1 MPNGSVLCH
10 HPRDLAPGTVISGED
25 GGQWAFTG
33 NSSDERGA
41 VFCPDKPREAGRQR
55 RHLRAVPSGTTAST
69 ASTLPPLPAPEAF
82 SLAQFLPEHVVDASW
97 RDGDFWHYSADH
109 RQQRIGAGKEKQIYA
124 HHKDDQ
130 GKWQLAGSS
139 DCPCWNESL
148 ISPALEGVP
157 IFAEGEKPAE
167 ALCQAGI
174 LGLSLP
180 GHLAQAVDHCTAA
193 LLRLKQAGLKL
204 VAYLADHDAQGAKKQ
219 AVMAQAAAQAGLPFI
234 GCNAGTIW
242 PELPVGGSVD
252 DLAELDPDELAAALD
267 QAFRDGLA
275 APAPAMVDA
284 ANAGMV
290 LALAAETADK
300 QEALQRLVDEL
311 VTARAKG
318 DDIRAA
324 ALMSQTWRLG
334 VPSATTETLILQRW
348 AESRGI
354 STETATAPV
363 VGRTIGQAVPSEGLQ
378 QRLPGFLLEH
388 GLHLLIADAG
398 VGKTTM
404 SLEMAR
410 LLANGGSG
418 FLDQQEGVSKP
429 GKVLFIGTDGG
440 SGAFG
445 TLSSYATDL
454 APTDQWQNIVFWC
467 EEAGK
472 RKPWCLTL
480 HNLELLVQELAKG
493 EIKAV
498 FIDTINSV
506 FQGAG
511 ISPYLGPVDQ
521 WLRLLKAIVCPYGP
535 LIMLGHTNR
544 SGAGIKGIG
553 GHPAFQE
560 CPDALHI
567 IERLKQPADDGNLVF
582 RWTVEKLRGESFRQ
596 FSYSRTDDGFN
607 LVEGHY
613 FTNCRD
619 RVLIAIADLK
629 KAREPTAPKALA
641 AQTNENSSSIRSAL
655 LRLRQAG
662 LIEKRGTGFALTD
675 QGTARL
681 QEIKPS

>member
-1 MPNGSVLCH
+1 MPNGSVVCH
-10 HPRDLAPGTVISGED
+10 HPRDLAPGTVISGDD

-41 VFCPDKPREAGRQR
+41 VFCPDKPREPGRQR

-82 SLAQFLPEHVVDASW
+82 FLARFLPEHAIDASW

-124 HHKDDQ
+124 HHKDGQ
-130 GKWQLAGSS
+130 GQWQPTGSS

-157 IFAEGEKPAE
+157 IFAEGEKAAE

-174 LGLSLP
+174 IGLSLP

-193 LLRLKQAGLKL
+193 LKRLKQAGLKL
-204 VAYLADHDAQGAKKQ
+204 VAYLADHDDQGAKKQ
-219 AVMAQAAAQAGLPFI
+219 AVMAAAAAQAGLPFI

-252 DLAELDPDELAAALD
+252 DLAGLDPDELAAALD
-267 QAFRDGLA
+267 QAFRDELA
-275 APAPAMVDA
+275 APAPAMADA

-318 DDIRAA
+318 DDVRAA

-429 GKVLFIGTDGG
+429 GKVLFVGTDGG

-445 TLSSYATDL
+445 TLSSYATDI
-454 APTDQWQNIVFWC
+454 ATVDEWRNIVFWC

-560 CPDALHI
+560 VPDALHT
-567 IERLKQPADDGNLVF
+567 IERLKQPADDGSLVF

-596 FSYSRTDDGFN
+596 FSYSRTDDGFK

-629 KAREPTAPKALA
+629 EAREPTAPKALA
-641 AQTNENSSSIRSAL
+641 AHTKENSNSIRSAL

-675 QGTARL
+675 QGTERL
-681 QEIKPS
+681 KEIKP